1 MNNCIIVW
9 VIFLLKGGDLVPIV
23 LFFIPLLLVV
33 ISLGIYFINKSI
45 ISAKNLFYCYCI
57 LLMVVEV
64 IVFIFM
70 SDVQFIPPSL
80 SFSWFQGTFIFIVVS
95 LIYIFCKIPFK
106 EKLRYIWYSFSFN
119 YLLLPLLFIWVVWIT
134 ALNYWDSNRM
144 SKWTSYYV
152 MLISTLF

>member
-9 VIFLLKGGDLVPIV
+9 VIFLLKGDDLLPIV

-33 ISLGIYFINKSI
+33 ISFGIYFINKSI

-70 SDVQFIPPSL
+70 RDVQFIPPSL

-95 LIYIFCKIPFK
+95 LIYIFCKVPFK

-119 YLLLPLLFIWVVWIT
+119 YLLRPLLFIWVVWIT
-134 ALNYWDSNRM
+134 TWNYCDSNRM

>member
-1 MNNCIIVW
+1 MNNCIIVG
-9 VIFLLKGGDLVPIV
+9 VIFLLKGDDLLPIV

-33 ISLGIYFINKSI
+33 ISFGIYFINKSI

-70 SDVQFIPPSL
+70 SDAQFIPPSL

-106 EKLRYIWYSFSFN
+106 EKLRYICYSFSFN
-119 YLLLPLLFIWVVWIT
+119 YLLLPLLFIWVV
-134 ALNYWDSNRM
+134 
-144 SKWTSYYV
+144 
-152 MLISTLF
+152 